1 MTITKLE
8 YEDGMNRFDLPA
20 VQALVAE
27 QLAKDERPYFTSLQR
42 RADRDNVL
50 VQISVLGRHFRTE
63 RPALEVKTDDQLAKF
78 VINVI
83 KHVANKIDREPAE

>member
-8 YEDGMNRFDLPA
+8 YEDGTNRFDLPA
-20 VQALVAE
+20 VLALVAE

-42 RADRDNVL
+42 RAGSGQR
-50 VQISVLGRHFRTE
+50 S
-63 RPALEVKTDDQLAKF
+63 RPDFGVRRALQNGAPGLRGQQDDQLAKF
-78 VINVI
+78 VIDVI